1 MFSEILVKEGF
12 KTIEAPDDVG
22 TLILR
27 TALGYSKEKQ
37 VKVIGE
43 DTDVLSLVW
52 HYINKDVHQV
62 IFQSESRTWNIQHL
76 IHKTGHMIE
85 VILIIHA
92 LLGCEAVFRIYGI
105 GKDKITKSP
114 KLVNI
119 CRDVA
124 PIF

>member
-12 KTIEAPDDVG
+12 KTAEVPDDAD
-22 TLILR
+22 TLISR

-52 HYINKDVHQV
+52 HDINKDVHQV
-62 IFQSESRTWNIQHL
+62 IFESESRTWNIQHL

-85 VILIIHA
+85 VILIVQHYLDA
-92 LLGCEAVFRIYGI
+92 RQFSESMVLA
-105 GKDKITKSP
+105 KTK
-114 KLVNI
+114 
-119 CRDVA
+119 
-124 PIF
+124 

>member
-12 KTIEAPDDVG
+12 KTIEAPDDVD

-27 TALGYSKEKQ
+27 TTLGYSKEKQ

-52 HYINKDVHQV
+52 HYIHKDVHQV